1 MRALPAGHFVDDD
14 IREPHAAGC
23 SEGHEREARACN
35 SFIGDALAEL
45 GLKDLFGAEW
55 GHFAADVSEVP
66 GGEAECHYSAF
77 DVLDAFELG
86 AFALVHFDLQLGDHL
101 ALLGC
106 CVHR

>member
-23 SEGHEREARACN
+23 SEGDKGEAGACD
-35 SFIGDALAEL
+35 SFICDAFAEL
-45 GLKDLFGAEW
+45 GLEDLFGAEW
-55 GHFAADVSEVP
+55 GHFAEDVSEVP
-66 GGEAECHYSAF
+66 GGEAECHYSAL
-77 DVLDAFELG
+77 DVLYVFKFG